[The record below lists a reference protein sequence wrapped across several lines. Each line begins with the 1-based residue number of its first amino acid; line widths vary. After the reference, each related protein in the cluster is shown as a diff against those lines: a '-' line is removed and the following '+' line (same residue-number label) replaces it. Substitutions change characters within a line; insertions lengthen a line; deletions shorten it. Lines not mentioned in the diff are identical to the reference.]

1 MDEPLVFSNPP
12 GVAPPIG
19 RYSHLVVVP
28 PGARLLVLAGQTGHG
43 LDGSLPS
50 DPGEQWVGAIRNIRG
65 ILASQG
71 ASMANVIK
79 LNTWVVSGADISKAR
94 SAAVGL
100 FEGAPPATTFAYVS
114 ALFLPEILVEVE
126 AWAAVPVA

>member
-1 MDEPLVFSNPP
+1 MGEPLVFSNPS

-19 RYSHLVVVP
+19 RYSHVVVVP
-28 PGARLLVLAGQTGHG
+28 PGAHLLVLAGQTGHDLHG
-43 LDGSLPS
+43 TLPS
-50 DPGEQWVGAIRNIRG
+50 DPGEQWVGAIRNTRA

-79 LNTWVVSGADISKAR
+79 LNTWVVAGSDISEAR
-94 SAAVGL
+94 RAAVGL

-114 ALFLPEILVEVE
+114 ALYLPEILVEVE
-126 AWAAVPVA
+126 AWAAVPAE